1 MFIPGDS
8 NISVAGGV
16 VERSPVKP
24 GMTGSSG
31 YGQMTPEQKL
41 EYDRRATMNAPA
53 VPREMPL
60 MVMRPSAYPSTAI
73 ISTENIRK
81 DMPEMV
87 ITPPNKLIIIYLA
100 FLYFFAMCYFINNL
114 LR

>member
-1 MFIPGDS
+1 MSEKMMPY
-8 NISVAGGV
+8 
-16 VERSPVKP
+16 
-24 GMTGSSG
+24 T
-31 YGQMTPEQKL
+31 
-41 EYDRRATMNAPA
+41 RATMNAPA

-87 ITPPNKLIIIYLA
+87 TTPPNKLMIIYLA
-100 FLYFFAMCYFINNL
+100 FLYFLQCVIL
-114 LR
+114 LTMSCVSILLFFYGVK